1 MNDYNRLTDQIRHY
15 WAVQGIKHAP
25 RRAERSAEFDRWLAQ
40 IKAEAWDEG
49 FDAGVDHAILKQF
62 VFNPYIEYSDKAK
75 EYIEKNLKEQ

>member
-1 MNDYNRLTDQIRHY
+1 MSEYIPTTEEVRNRYLSEVFPED
-15 WAVQGIKHAP
+15 
-25 RRAERSAEFDRWLAQ
+25 EAEFDRWLAQ

-75 EYIEKNLKEQ
+75 EHIEKKLKEQ